1 MSVHEQDSER
11 RHEDQLNGSSNAS
24 GVGAYLFH
32 RAKPHLPPWL
42 GVGGLGLAGVLGH
55 LQWGD
60 SAGAGVG
67 LTASSF
73 ILTGTAWWAGK
84 STTAQRRLHSA
95 VTVAAGSA
103 WLTAACLAGPATGPV
118 PDLYLMGGPVLAL
131 SWNIRAVLRRTVDP
145 AGADSGDKGLM
156 EKVGLARTVLG
167 TAKVEPNKVTV
178 PYALPAGEGTNDDMA
193 KTLPRI
199 ASALDVPTTAVR
211 YRPDPDSARKGELV
225 IVPEDKL
232 KEVVWWPGPSAPGGS
247 IAEPLVIG
255 RYDDGRDL
263 HLPVLEALHL
273 LIMGV
278 TGSGKTE
285 GALDVLAEI
294 LTRRDVAVWLSDPKR
309 GQDLGEAFGA
319 CDWVVDSPDGAAVM
333 IEATAAA
340 VPARQKWLGDHGYRS
355 WCPDAARTQTDPA
368 HSCRT
373 GGACGCAGMPFL
385 VTWFE
390 EAANTLRAVDDDV
403 FTGIAQEARSAG
415 VWLVISMQRASGYQI
430 STDTRAS
437 LPASLCFG
445 VDERDAGFA
454 LPSDVLDAG
463 ANPGAWGNK
472 KPGYCYLV
480 ARGVDDPLWSTP
492 SRTFRNDPV
501 ALGWVTREFA
511 TVRAGIDPVTAGTAA
526 RVAGQLYTGR
536 DQSHPD
542 AHPNTTHTDHS
553 GMGPEETDMNETTSL
568 VDPHDLHIDP
578 DAELPDTEDGDDF
591 SLVPPDTR
599 PELDTHDARVAM
611 EQLLAHWEREGRM
624 IVGPRDFLAHSDTI
638 GRKPTWIKNQV
649 REMRAAGRL
658 VETAETGRYR
668 IVPALTPA

>member
-1 MSVHEQDSER
+1 MAEHDSER
-11 RHEDQLNGSSNAS
+11 RHEEQLTGASNAA

-32 RAKPHLPPWL
+32 RVKPYLPPWVT
-42 GVGGLGLAGVLGH
+42 VGGLGIAGAAGSVLWEG
-55 LQWGD
+55 
-60 SAGAGVG
+60 SAWAGVG
-67 LTASSF
+67 LTAAGF
-73 ILTGTAWWAGK
+73 LLTGTAWKAGK
-84 STTAQRRLHSA
+84 STSEQRRLHSA
-95 VTVAAGSA
+95 ITVAAGSA
-103 WLTAACLAGPATGPV
+103 WLTAACLSGPTAGPI
-118 PDLYLMGGPVLAL
+118 PDLYLMGGPALAL
-131 SWNIRAVLRRTVDP
+131 SWNIRAVLRRSVDP
-145 AGADSGDKGLM
+145 TTDQGAGDKGLL
-156 EKVGLARTVLG
+156 EKVGLARTTLG

-193 KTLPRI
+193 KALPRI
-199 ASALDVPTTAVR
+199 ASALDVAPNAVR
-211 YRPDPDSARKGELV
+211 FRPDPDSARKGELV

-255 RYDDGRDL
+255 RYDDGREL
-263 HLPVLEALHL
+263 QLPVLEALHL

-285 GALDVLAEI
+285 GALDVLAEV

-319 CDWVVDSPDGAAVM
+319 CDWVADTPDGAAVM
-333 IEATAAA
+333 IEATAQA

-355 WCPDAARTQTDPA
+355 WCPEAALPQNDPA
-368 HSCRT
+368 HSCRP

-445 VDERDAGFA
+445 VDERDAAFA

-511 TVRAGIDPVTAGTAA
+511 SVRAGVDPVTAGTAA
-526 RVAGQLYTGR
+526 AVAGQLYTGR
-536 DQSHPD
+536 DQ
-542 AHPNTTHTDHS
+542 NTPTPGSVPAGRRELEDTDVDD
-553 GMGPEETDMNETTSL
+553 GPTTSL
-568 VDPHDLHIDP
+568 VDPEDTGIDP
-578 DAELPDTEDGDDF
+578 DAELPASRDGDDF
-591 SLVPPDTR
+591 PLVPPEKGRKPSPD
-599 PELDTHDARVAM
+599 EARRLFA
-611 EQLLAHWEREGRM
+611 EALAEFEAAGQM
-624 IVGPRDFLAHSDTI
+624 IVGPKDFLEWCDRHGLS
-638 GRKPTWIKNQV
+638 RSWVSLRLK
-649 REMRAAGRL
+649 EAALDGRL
-658 VETAETGRYR
+658 EQTNTTGRWR